1 MGDIPPIVALCRV
14 TQEGL
19 VYRVV
24 LELFGLLGELEDVEG
39 VVLGLMN
46 RRKLAFLVDG
56 KLILRRELAD
66 EGIACYSEPYTSRD
80 HSEIREVFTLVV
92 AWAMSYPGADLS
104 PYLGSSFPEA

>member
-46 RRKLAFLVDG
+46 RRKLAFRVDG
-56 KLILRRELAD
+56 KLFLWGELAD
-66 EGIACYSEPYTSRD
+66 KGI
-80 HSEIREVFTLVV
+80 
-92 AWAMSYPGADLS
+92 S
-104 PYLGSSFPEA
+104 PYP